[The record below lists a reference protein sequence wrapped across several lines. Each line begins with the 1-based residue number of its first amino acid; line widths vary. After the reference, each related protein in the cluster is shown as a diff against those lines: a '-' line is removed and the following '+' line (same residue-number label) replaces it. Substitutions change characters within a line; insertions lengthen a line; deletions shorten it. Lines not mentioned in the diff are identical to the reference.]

1 MGSVAIPSFLCGN
14 CPASGG
20 AAFLLHFL
28 FSAFKGFAPWSFR
41 APPEPGML
49 SDCVVEAD
57 ADAVRLAL
65 LEYVLASLPADDGC
79 RAESYPTSLHPV
91 PSECVLQVPIH

>member
-1 MGSVAIPSFLCGN
+1 
-14 CPASGG
+14 
-20 AAFLLHFL
+20 
-28 FSAFKGFAPWSFR
+28 
-41 APPEPGML
+41 ML